1 MAILTAGAG
10 VKPSQ
15 RSSVDLVYHH
25 YRQHRAAARLRRSVL
40 SAVPAGRATHLGDE
54 LDLVIGV
61 RDIPHTDIE
70 IVLGWFRPGDAF
82 APGADSAFLARFEL
96 VYRY

>member
-10 VKPSQ
+10 IKPSEG
-15 RSSVDLVYHH
+15 SSIDLVYHH
-25 YRQHRAAARLRRSVL
+25 YRQHRAAARLRRSDL
-40 SAVPAGRATHLGDE
+40 NAVPAGRDAHLGDE
-54 LDLVIGV
+54 LDLVIGL
-61 RDIPHTDIE
+61 RDIPDTAIE

-82 APGADSAFLARFEL
+82 GPGADSAFLARVEV